1 MKRLLIVALATCFM
15 LAMGTGLAFADS
27 YDVTADFGKRVT
39 EQGTC
44 EETGSVSIQPATGSD
59 LFVADQVITMELLG
73 GLTVCNTFYAV
84 YDLVAG
90 GPHTYDAT
98 ASTNPD
104 PPGADQYS
112 VEGTL
117 GDDFVTITLGT
128 SLTAGLDDETLDFG
142 HDTYSRLCVNLSGTL
157 YTASD
162 PVYQLLQASYSDS
175 LSNTFSGDQY
185 IATVKS
191 RTVAFSPCNK
201 TEGDDIN
208 TEGYSSS
215 LWTTK
220 QSLPEIEL
228 CFTGTSVAQ
237 DQTTTDCGDEGYYGY
252 NEICFEVADTAT
264 GAFQSGST
272 YQFTIGKTTG
282 AKACVGI
289 ATATVYYG
297 TSAQATTI
305 TERRASNNTLIT
317 PATSGLLADHV
328 ATSQITVTF
337 TAQGPGSYFVKL
349 RMAWNTCCATPGD
362 YVIDF
367 AGQRVPCGGS
377 FSFTDQTVAVFVAC
391 PGTVVPSYITQYN
404 AVCPYGAETA
414 TSGWFNG
421 VVVTNPNSTSIDVVF
436 TIYEADGD
444 MYTGSVTVPANGQVV
459 GFDTDV
465 MSPVAGGTDATFGD
479 ESYAVYAS
487 SQDGMFYIFFLNFDG
502 TQAQGY
508 LSINSSMSVLAP

>member
-27 YDVTADFGKRVT
+27 YNVTADFGKRVT

-44 EETGSVSIQPATGSD
+44 EETGAVTIQQATTSD
-59 LFVADQVITMELLG
+59 AFVAGQVITMELLG
-73 GLTVCNTFYAV
+73 GLTVCNSFYAV
-84 YDLVAG
+84 YGFNGVYNAASSTAVPPVA
-90 GPHTYDAT
+90 PA
-98 ASTNPD
+98 
-104 PPGADQYS
+104 ADEYAVRGVSGQDY
-112 VEGTL
+112 
-117 GDDFVTITLGT
+117 VTITVGT
-128 SLTAGLDDETLDFG
+128 SVATTAPIMFG
-142 HDTYSRLCVNLSGTL
+142 HDTYSRLCVSLAGTL

-191 RTVAFSPCNK
+191 RTVAFSACTK
-201 TEGDDIN
+201 SEG
-208 TEGYSSS
+208 TAVSAYGYSS
-215 LWTTK
+215 WTVK
-220 QSLPEIEL
+220 DSLPEIKL
-228 CFTGTSVAQ
+228 CYTPGDPGQ
-237 DQTTTDCGDEGYYGY
+237 DQQTDDCGEVETSYQ
-252 NEICFEVADTAT
+252 ICIEVTDNAV

-289 ATATVYYG
+289 ASAQVYFG
-297 TSAQATTI
+297 TSSLATAI
-305 TERRASNNTLIT
+305 DERRMADNTVIT
-317 PATSGLLADHV
+317 TPTTDLSDYV
-328 ATSQITVTF
+328 DTSQIKVSF
-337 TAQGPGSYFVKL
+337 TAQGAGAYYVVL
-349 RMAWNTCCATPGD
+349 TMAYDTCCATPGA
-362 YVIDF
+362 YTIDF

-377 FSFTDQTVAVFVAC
+377 FSFTDQTIANFVSC
-391 PGTVVPSYITQYN
+391 GGPPPVTYVTQYN

-414 TSGWFNG
+414 TSGWYNG
-421 VVVTNPNSTSIDVVF
+421 VVVTNPNSTSIDIVF

-465 MSPVAGGTDATFGD
+465 LNPVAGGTDATFGD

-487 SQDGMFYIFFLNFDG
+487 STDGMFYIFFLNFDG